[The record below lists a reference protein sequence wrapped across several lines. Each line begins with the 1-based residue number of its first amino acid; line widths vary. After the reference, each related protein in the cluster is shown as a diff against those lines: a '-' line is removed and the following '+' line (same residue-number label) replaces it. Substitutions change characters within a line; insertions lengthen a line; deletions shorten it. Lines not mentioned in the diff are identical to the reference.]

1 MSKTLRILI
10 KHAFYIKFRFYI
22 VILKRVLFRGKFY
35 LGQSHLLFP
44 NLHFISLTTKNK
56 LNLENDRILEWHK
69 ERLGLNELVKPQKKE
84 KKNFFIAVNNFSLRL
99 KPSHRTI
106 LQTCRPSPSD
116 EEISSFWFISPR
128 LVSNISQ
135 YSFLLC
141 VL

>member
-22 VILKRVLFRGKFY
+22 VILKRVLFRGIFY
-35 LGQSHLLFP
+35 LGQSLLLFP

-69 ERLGLNELVKPQKKE
+69 KRLSLNELVKPQKK
-84 KKNFFIAVNNFSLRL
+84 KKNFFIAVNNSSLRL
-99 KPSHRTI
+99 KPLHRTI

-116 EEISSFWFISPR
+116 EEISMVAERCHSTFMKKFI
-128 LVSNISQ
+128 
-135 YSFLLC
+135 FFH
-141 VL
+141 